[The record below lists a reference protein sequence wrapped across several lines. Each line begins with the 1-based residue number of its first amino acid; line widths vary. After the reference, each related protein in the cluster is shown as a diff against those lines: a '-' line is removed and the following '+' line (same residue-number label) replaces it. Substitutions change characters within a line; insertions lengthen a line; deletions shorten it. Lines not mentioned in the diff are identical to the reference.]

1 MKLQLIQPFISAVD
15 AVLAETMCCPVTIN
29 DLSME
34 DDAYRKKG
42 VAAVI
47 AFKGAIEGRVILDME
62 PNATA
67 KVASHLAG
75 EEVKVDEQIMRE
87 TVSEL
92 ANMVIGNAVTIL
104 NDRGS
109 SFKVFPPELISEDQV
124 KCNSADTEATV
135 LSFQTEHG
143 NVYMNISLHYNRR
156 RQRERG
162 TVAVS

>member
-1 MKLQLIQPFISAVD
+1 MKLELIQPFISAVD
-15 AVLAETMCCPVTIN
+15 AVLADTMQCPITIH

-42 VAAVI
+42 VAALI

-62 PNATA
+62 LSPIA
-67 KVASHLAG
+67 KVASYLAG
-75 EEVKVDEQIMRE
+75 EDITLDDQIMRE

-109 SFKVFPPELISEDQV
+109 SFKVFPPELISEDQI
-124 KCNSADTEATV
+124 KCNSVDTEATV

-156 RQRERG
+156 RQRERSV
-162 TVAVS
+162 VAVS

>member
-15 AVLAETMCCPVTIN
+15 AVLADTMQCPVTIN
-29 DLSME
+29 ELSME

-42 VAAVI
+42 VAALI

-62 PNATA
+62 LSPIA
-67 KVASHLAG
+67 KVASYLAG
-75 EEVKVDEQIMRE
+75 EDVTIDDQVMRE

-109 SFKVFPPELISEDQV
+109 SFKVFPPELISEDQI
-124 KCNSADTEATV
+124 KCNSVDTEATV

-156 RQRERG
+156 RQRERSV
-162 TVAVS
+162 VAVS

>member
-15 AVLAETMCCPVTIN
+15 AVLAETMQCPIAIK

-42 VAAVI
+42 VAAMI

-62 PNATA
+62 PKATA

-75 EEVKVDEQIMRE
+75 EAVAIDDQIMRE

-109 SFKVFPPELISEDQV
+109 TFKVFPPELISEEQV
-124 KCNSADTEATV
+124 KTNSVDTEATL

-143 NVYMNISLHYNRR
+143 SVFMNISLHYNRR

-162 TVAVS
+162 VVAVS

>member
-1 MKLQLIQPFISAVD
+1 MKLSLIQPFISAVD
-15 AVLAETMCCPVTIN
+15 AVLSETLQCPVAVG

-42 VAAVI
+42 VAAMI
-47 AFKGAIEGRVILDME
+47 AIKGAIEGRVILDME
-62 PNATA
+62 PRAA
-67 KVASHLAG
+67 AQVAACLAG
-75 EEVKVDEQIMRE
+75 EDVTLDDQVMRE

-109 SFKVFPPELISEDQV
+109 TFKVFPPELISEEQLV
-124 KCNSADTEATV
+124 CATADTEATV

-156 RQRERG
+156 RQRERA
-162 TVAVS
+162 VAAVS

>member
-1 MKLQLIQPFISAVD
+1 MKLELIQPFISAVD
-15 AVLAETMCCPVTIN
+15 AVLADTMQCPVTIN

-42 VAAVI
+42 VAALI

-62 PNATA
+62 LSPIA
-67 KVASHLAG
+67 KVASYLAG
-75 EEVKVDEQIMRE
+75 EDITLDDQIMRE

-109 SFKVFPPELISEDQV
+109 SFKVFPPELISEDQI
-124 KCNSADTEATV
+124 KCNSVDTEATV

-156 RQRERG
+156 RQRERSV
-162 TVAVS
+162 VAVS

>member
-1 MKLQLIQPFISAVD
+1 MKLSLIQPFISAVD
-15 AVLAETMCCPVTIN
+15 AVLSETLQCPVEIG

-42 VAAVI
+42 VAAMI
-47 AFKGAIEGRVILDME
+47 AIKGAIEGRVILDME
-62 PNATA
+62 ARAAAQVATC
-67 KVASHLAG
+67 LAG
-75 EEVKVDEQIMRE
+75 EDITLDDQVMRE

-109 SFKVFPPELISEDQV
+109 TFKVFPPELISEEQLV
-124 KCNSADTEATV
+124 CATADTEATV

-156 RQRERG
+156 RQRERAV
-162 TVAVS
+162 VAAS

>member
-1 MKLQLIQPFISAVD
+1 MKLELIQPFISAVD
-15 AVLAETMCCPVTIN
+15 AVLADTMQCPITIN

-42 VAAVI
+42 VAALI

-62 PNATA
+62 LSPIA
-67 KVASHLAG
+67 KVASYLAG
-75 EEVKVDEQIMRE
+75 EDITLDDQIMRE

-109 SFKVFPPELISEDQV
+109 SFKVFPPELISEDQI
-124 KCNSADTEATV
+124 KCNSVDTEATV

-156 RQRERG
+156 RQRERSV
-162 TVAVS
+162 VAVS